1 DTPRSARPASPPATA
16 AAEPPEEPPG
26 TRARS
31 HGLRVG
37 KNAEFSVDEPM
48 ANSSILV
55 LPSITAP
62 AALRRTITVA
72 SYGGTKFSRIFEE
85 QGVPT
90 PLGQITSFMA
100 RGTPSRGLSGLPAF
114 RRFSVASAP
123 ARADSRVRVR

>member
-1 DTPRSARPASPPATA
+1 
-16 AAEPPEEPPG
+16 
-26 TRARS
+26 
-31 HGLRVG
+31 
-37 KNAEFSVDEPM
+37 M
-48 ANSSILV
+48 ANSSMLV

-85 QGVPT
+85 QVVRT
-90 PLGQITSFMA
+90 PLVQITSLMA

-114 RRFSVASAP
+114 RRFSVASAR